1 MARTTSSA
9 KPAPAKAARP
19 AKAGTAPRAQKAGG
33 PRRRQSSGSAIVTLG
48 VIVVTVMAMAALPL
62 CLLVVAGMLPSLA
75 AAAVDRTPRRYFA
88 RTVGAMNLAGLA
100 PGVLRLWEAG
110 ITFASLRQVAS
121 SPLTWL
127 AVYGAAGLGWLL
139 FSSAPSVARVLLDV
153 KVDETQRRLEARA
166 KALVEEWGDEVTG
179 RKPAGSA

>member
-1 MARTTSSA
+1 MMARTTRSA
-9 KPAPAKAARP
+9 KPAPAKAVAP
-19 AKAGTAPRAQKAGG
+19 AKAAAAAPRAQKAGG
-33 PRRRQSSGSAIVTLG
+33 PRRRQSGGSAVVTLG
-48 VIVVTVMAMAALPL
+48 VIVVTVMAVAALPL

-75 AAAVDRTPRRYFA
+75 AAAVDRAPRRYFS

-110 ITFASLRQVAS
+110 MTFAGLRQVAS
-121 SPLTWL
+121 SPWTWL

-139 FSSAPSVARVLLDV
+139 FSSAPALAGVLLDV
-153 KVDETQRRLEARA
+153 KIDETQRRLEARA

-179 RKPAGSA
+179 RKPAG

>member
-9 KPAPAKAARP
+9 KPALAKAAAP
-19 AKAGTAPRAQKAGG
+19 AKAGAAPRAQEPGG
-33 PRRRQSSGSAIVTLG
+33 PRRHQSSGSVVVTLG
-48 VIVVTVMAMAALPL
+48 VIVVTVMAVAALPL

-110 ITFASLRQVAS
+110 MTFASLRQVAS
-121 SPLTWL
+121 SPWTWL

-139 FSSAPSVARVLLDV
+139 FSSAPTVARVLLDV

-179 RKPAGSA
+179 RKPAGGA

>member
-9 KPAPAKAARP
+9 KRAPAKAAPP
-19 AKAGTAPRAQKAGG
+19 AKARTAPRAQKAGA
-33 PRRRQSSGSAIVTLG
+33 PRRRQSSGSAVVTLG
-48 VIVVTVMAMAALPL
+48 VIAVTVMAVAALPL

-110 ITFASLRQVAS
+110 MTFASLHQVAS
-121 SPLTWL
+121 SPWTWL

-139 FSSAPSVARVLLDV
+139 FSCAPAVARVLLDV

-179 RKPAGSA
+179 RKPAV

>member
-9 KPAPAKAARP
+9 KPAAAKPRTAA
-19 AKAGTAPRAQKAGG
+19 APRAQRTGG
-33 PRRRQSSGSAIVTLG
+33 PRRRQSGGSIVVTLA
-48 VIVVTVMAMAALPL
+48 VIAVTVMAVAALPL
-62 CLLVVAGMLPSLA
+62 CLLVVAGMLPSLV

-110 ITFASLRQVAS
+110 ITFASLHQVAS

-127 AVYGAAGLGWLL
+127 AVYGAAGVGWVL
-139 FSSAPSVARVLLDV
+139 FSAAPSVARVLLDV
-153 KVDETQRRLEARA
+153 KVDEAQRRLEARA

-179 RKPAGSA
+179 RKPAGPA